1 MFLNKNHFL
10 NTMANVLITT
20 IYSVES
26 IILAITRFSIDRV
39 FLLSSEEFDENQQNS
54 LKQIKDNYS
63 KVLEIKD
70 KKIPVY
76 DIVKITEKCVELI
89 DAIST
94 KDKIFINITPSRK
107 TQAIGLLYAAYKRA
121 KLIHKIIYITEEK
134 NEIITLP
141 TLEFTTTESQ
151 QQILENLKPDQSIQD
166 LTNKIKQSKAMLYRN
181 IKELKEQGLIEDT
194 QDGLKIT
201 DAGKIAKM

>member
-1 MFLNKNHFL
+1 MFLNMNAHFGV
-10 NTMANVLITT
+10 MANVLITT

-26 IILAITRFSIDRV
+26 IVLAITRFSIGRV
-39 FLLSSEEFDENQQNS
+39 FLLTSEEFDGNQQGA

-63 KVLEIKD
+63 KVLEVKE

-89 DAIST
+89 DAIPNN
-94 KDKIFINITPSRK
+94 DKIFINITPARK

-121 KLIHKIIYITEEK
+121 KLVHKIIYISEEK

-141 TLEFTTTESQ
+141 LLEFSITDSQ
-151 QQILENLKPDQSIQD
+151 QQVLENLKPEQSIND
-166 LTNKIKQSKAMLYRN
+166 LAEKVKQSKAMLYRN
-181 IKELKEQGLIEDT
+181 IKELKEKGLIEEE
-194 QDGLKIT
+194 DGLKLT

>member
-1 MFLNKNHFL
+1 MFLKSNNFL
-10 NTMANVLITT
+10 VSMANVLITT

-26 IILAITRFSIDRV
+26 IVLAITRFSIDRL
-39 FLLSSEEFDENQQNS
+39 FLLSSEEFDETQQNA

-63 KVLEIKD
+63 KVLEIKE

-89 DAIST
+89 DAIPN
-94 KDKIFINITPSRK
+94 KDKIFINITPARK

-121 KLIHKIIYITEEK
+121 KLIHKIIYISEEK

-141 TLEFTTTESQ
+141 VLEFSITESQ
-151 QQILENLKPDQSIQD
+151 QQILENLKPEQSITD
-166 LTNKIKQSKAMLYRN
+166 LANKVKQSKAMLYRN
-181 IKELKEQGLIEDT
+181 VKELKEKGLIEEEN
-194 QDGLKIT
+194 GLRLT
-201 DAGKIAKM
+201 DAGKIARM

>member
-1 MFLNKNHFL
+1 MFLKSNNFL
-10 NTMANVLITT
+10 VPMANILITT

-26 IILAITRFSIDRV
+26 IVLAITRFSIDRL
-39 FLLSSEEFDENQQNS
+39 FLLSSEEFDETQQNA

-63 KVLEIKD
+63 KVLEIKE

-89 DAIST
+89 DAIPN
-94 KDKIFINITPSRK
+94 KDKIFINITPARK

-121 KLIHKIIYITEEK
+121 KLIHKIIYISEEK

-141 TLEFTTTESQ
+141 VLEFSITESQ
-151 QQILENLKPDQSIQD
+151 QQILENLKPEQSITD
-166 LTNKIKQSKAMLYRN
+166 LANKVKQSKAMLYRN
-181 IKELKEQGLIEDT
+181 IKELKEKGLIEEEN
-194 QDGLKIT
+194 GLRLT
-201 DAGKIAKM
+201 DAGRIARM